1 MTLSWGWNASLH
13 VYQEGTLL
21 SYILRSSDQTLQCIW
36 ITFLNKTREWPS
48 STTRHAHL
56 EPCLQQAS
64 ILPLI
69 DVFILIPK
77 DFCWWCFQTMLAL
90 SIKKYILWELY
101 QSWELSGK
109 NSRLARQDFVNC
121 FHSGIKP
128 LASCMLITHFTNRL
142 HTSNPWKNFFF
153 LERRPVERRKQA
165 QLNSTQ

>member
-1 MTLSWGWNASLH
+1 MERKPSCVLGRHSTELH
-13 VYQEGTLL
+13 PQVQWSNFTVYLNHMEDFLN
-21 SYILRSSDQTLQCIW
+21 

-48 STTRHAHL
+48 STTKHAHL

-64 ILPLI
+64 TLPLI
-69 DVFILIPK
+69 DAFILIPK
-77 DFCWWCFQTMLAL
+77 DFCLWCFQTMLAL
-90 SIKKYILWELY
+90 SIKNYILWELY

-128 LASCMLITHFTNRL
+128 LASCMLITHFSNRL

-153 LERRPVERRKQA
+153 FLRDVRWKEGSRH
-165 QLNSTQ
+165 N